1 MLIQN
6 RMYPAELWKVFSFI
20 ESPACSYELILKAAV
35 PCAQGFVSL
44 RLETN
49 KLYFFE
55 LGPPLP
61 SRNYGEDETGKQRRR
76 RRRNNKNQ
84 KQESGLCAGIV
95 VHLK

>member
-1 MLIQN
+1 MS
-6 RMYPAELWKVFSFI
+6 SFI
-20 ESPACSYELILKAAV
+20 ESPAWGYELILKAAV
-35 PCAQGFVSL
+35 PCPQGFVSL

-49 KLYFFE
+49 KLYSFE

-61 SRNYGEDETGKQRRR
+61 SRNYGEEETSKQRRR

-84 KQESGLCAGIV
+84 KQESGLCSEIV